1 MKLCYFDEDELMNM
15 FDELMKNEIVLF
27 DELMN
32 WWKKEIVLLMN
43 WWIDEKMNTFED
55 EDSLAQTPVQVL

>member
-1 MKLCYFDEDELMNM
+1 MKVKLCYFDEDELMNM

-32 WWKKEIVLLMN
+32 FMKNSSKSMNFEEFLKVLPFT
-43 WWIDEKMNTFED
+43 IC
-55 EDSLAQTPVQVL
+55 